1 MMFNSIEEALDDL
14 KQGKMVIVYDEAAEM
29 EGDFV
34 TLARKTT
41 PETIN
46 FMSKYGRGLICM
58 PVSPGIAKKLQLSP
72 MVEEQAGSSNTAF
85 TVTVD
90 HVSTTTGTSA
100 FDRAKTVSETV
111 NPNAKPKD
119 FQRPGHIFPL
129 IAKENGVLER
139 QGHTE
144 AAVDLAILSE
154 EPPACV
160 ICEIMNEDGGM
171 ASQVELR
178 NLADYYDLKMITVG
192 SIVENRKANVLTN
205 QGGDSEFVPHP

>member
-1 MMFNSIEEALDDL
+1 MTKIIGNKKKKGNVAGRKVMMFNSIEEALDDL

-72 MVEEQAGSSNTAF
+72 MVEEQAKMERYYVTLARKTTPETINFMSKYGRGLICMPVSPGIAKKLQLSPMVEEQAGSSNTAF

-100 FDRAKTVSETV
+100 FDRAKT
-111 NPNAKPKD
+111 
-119 FQRPGHIFPL
+119 
-129 IAKENGVLER
+129 
-139 QGHTE
+139 
-144 AAVDLAILSE
+144 
-154 EPPACV
+154 
-160 ICEIMNEDGGM
+160 
-171 ASQVELR
+171 
-178 NLADYYDLKMITVG
+178 
-192 SIVENRKANVLTN
+192 
-205 QGGDSEFVPHP
+205 